1 MAKKISENTTKIS
14 EKTTKTSKIND
25 DSLVEVTLTYK
36 NAMAREKLRKLQLQN
51 DHQAFDL
58 EKKRETICYRAVAI
72 SEFEKAV
79 SSIYAQIKNAD
90 EQLSALLR
98 LEPAQAEVLHDYMEN
113 ILTEL
118 SNIDIELSTTSQF
131 DAETY
136 YDGRARKAQK
146 LQTD

>member
-1 MAKKISENTTKIS
+1 MAKKIT
-14 EKTTKTSKIND
+14 EKPTKTPKIND